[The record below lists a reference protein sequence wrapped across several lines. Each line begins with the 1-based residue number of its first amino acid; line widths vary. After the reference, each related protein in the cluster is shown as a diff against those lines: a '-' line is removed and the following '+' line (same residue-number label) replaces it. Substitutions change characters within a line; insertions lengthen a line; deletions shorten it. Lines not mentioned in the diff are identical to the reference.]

1 MKRMFVFLIA
11 CFLCFSTVTISYAAV
26 PAFDNTQWLELPSGF
41 GGGSHNYPQST
52 VVTYSDLKAIR
63 LQVNS
68 WLSEGQYKGFRGTAS
83 ISYNGS
89 TYFIQLVQG
98 GIAYRLCN
106 SSGAYTA
113 PKANLISLLRLLAAV
128 RMISIK
134 RLLIIM
140 RPVLA
145 ARLQLRLYLLLG
157 LIVICR
163 KRYIRALSIFISV
176 WISLMVIF
184 PITVGLQLIFAIRFR
199 RMWFPPL
206 RRSTKT
212 LLASKI
218 ALLRTLMLC
227 IPLRSTAI
235 LRPSPSWMY

>member
-89 TYFIQLVQG
+89 TYFIQ
-98 GIAYRLCN
+98 
-106 SSGAYTA
+106 
-113 PKANLISLLRLLAAV
+113 
-128 RMISIK
+128 
-134 RLLIIM
+134 
-140 RPVLA
+140 PV
-145 ARLQLRLYLLLG
+145 
-157 LIVICR
+157 
-163 KRYIRALSIFISV
+163 
-176 WISLMVIF
+176 
-184 PITVGLQLIFAIRFR
+184 
-199 RMWFPPL
+199 
-206 RRSTKT
+206 
-212 LLASKI
+212 
-218 ALLRTLMLC
+218 
-227 IPLRSTAI
+227 
-235 LRPSPSWMY
+235 

>member
-106 SSGAYTA
+106 SSGGLYRTESEFDKPTTSTGSSTYDFNQTIINNHA
-113 PKANLISLLRLLAAV
+113 PSSGGTITTPSVSSSWSDRNLQEKIYQSLEYA
-128 RMISIK
+128 
-134 RLLIIM
+134 
-140 RPVLA
+140 P
-145 ARLQLRLYLLLG
+145 
-157 LIVICR
+157 
-163 KRYIRALSIFISV
+163 
-176 WISLMVIF
+176 
-184 PITVGLQLIFAIRFR
+184 PRFSP
-199 RMWFPPL
+199 ML
-206 RRSTKT
+206 RRF
-212 LLASKI
+212 L
-218 ALLRTLMLC
+218 
-227 IPLRSTAI
+227 
-235 LRPSPSWMY
+235 

>member
-89 TYFIQLVQG
+89 TYVAIQS
-98 GIAYRLCN
+98 AD
-106 SSGAYTA
+106 TD
-113 PKANLISLLRLLAAV
+113 
-128 RMISIK
+128 
-134 RLLIIM
+134 
-140 RPVLA
+140 
-145 ARLQLRLYLLLG
+145 
-157 LIVICR
+157 
-163 KRYIRALSIFISV
+163 
-176 WISLMVIF
+176 
-184 PITVGLQLIFAIRFR
+184 VGLKVVPFCR
-199 RMWFPPL
+199 RQS
-206 RRSTKT
+206 RR
-212 LLASKI
+212 
-218 ALLRTLMLC
+218 R
-227 IPLRSTAI
+227 
-235 LRPSPSWMY
+235 